1 MKRLSWLLLMLLTG
15 CVPLG
20 RNTHLVLGIGVFKVQ
35 QTNDV
40 KVVKADAIGFYL
52 GDGRFNLGAS
62 SVMTA
67 NIPTNSNTILEIK
80 K

>member
-1 MKRLSWLLLMLLTG
+1 MKRLSWLLLVLLTG

-20 RNTHLVLGIGVFKVQ
+20 RNTHLVLGLGVFRVQ
-35 QTNDV
+35 QTNEV
-40 KVVKADAIGFYL
+40 KVVKVDALGIHA
-52 GDGRFNLGAS
+52 GDGRFNLGLS

-67 NIPTNSNTILEIK
+67 NIPTNSNTVLEIK